1 MPLNYFPPRLM
12 SELSI
17 KIRIADR
24 DYPMRV
30 EVADEERLRL
40 AGRQL
45 SERLR
50 EFREQYGIQDKQDL
64 LAMVALATM
73 ADQLRV
79 SKEKDGTD
87 AALNERLSR
96 LDGLLSGVVLAA

>member
-1 MPLNYFPPRLM
+1 MN
-12 SELSI
+12 ELAI
-17 KIRIADR
+17 KIRIAER

-30 EVADEERLRL
+30 AVADEERLRL

-45 SERLR
+45 SEQLR
-50 EFREQYGIQDKQDL
+50 EFREKYGIQDKQDL

-73 ADQLRV
+73 ADSLKV

-87 AALNERLSR
+87 ADLTERLAR
-96 LDGLLSGVVLAA
+96 LDELLSGVVLAA

>member
-1 MPLNYFPPRLM
+1 M

-17 KIRIADR
+17 KIRVADR

-30 EVADEERLRL
+30 SPQDEERLRL
-40 AGRQL
+40 AGRL
-45 SERLR
+45 LNERIK

-64 LAMVALATM
+64 LAMIALSTM
-73 ADQLRV
+73 ADRLKV

-87 AALNERLSR
+87 AALTERLTR
-96 LDGLLSGVVLAA
+96 LDELLSGVVLV

>member
-1 MPLNYFPPRLM
+1 M
-12 SELSI
+12 SDLAI

-30 EVADEERLRL
+30 AVADEERLRQ

-64 LAMVALATM
+64 LAMVAFTTM
-73 ADQLRV
+73 ADSLKV

-87 AALNERLSR
+87 AALTERLAR
-96 LDGLLSGVVLAA
+96 LDELLSGVVLAA